1 MKNTS
6 TICHLGETHG
16 QYGCFVHCALPI
28 LLEGC
33 DLLIVLGSLFLD
45 RMYVIQCVEFID
57 AYGFD
62 VKLDCE

>member
-1 MKNTS
+1 MGNIVLFIVAS
-6 TICHLGETHG
+6 
-16 QYGCFVHCALPI
+16 

-33 DLLIVLGSLFLD
+33 DLLIGLGSLFLD
-45 RMYVIQCVEFID
+45 RMYVIQCVEFIG